1 MKEKKQ
7 FDVTFT
13 TNRDMKKIYHRLHQ
27 LYPDGFPE
35 IFVVDELP
43 DNHKIM
49 RKVFCDGRSVI
60 LVVNGND
67 EEVISLLRDE
77 IEKPHSPLI
86 IKDGFIPYHRLT
98 ELQISRRIMFA
109 CYISEILEMPVRQI
123 GFSTE
128 ETIIEQFYAGSVTI
142 FRDTHDIQKSLYQI
156 MSDIRLNW
164 QALHFSDQF
173 FDQLLDDSNYYNS
186 PSLST
191 DLITKDVL
199 AFGIKLESII
209 LDDKNCNG
217 KFLHNISSDEREEL
231 LAYAKTLEL
240 NISQATID
248 NIRKLIELNQYYW
261 FKRNHA

>member
-1 MKEKKQ
+1 
-7 FDVTFT
+7 
-13 TNRDMKKIYHRLHQ
+13 
-27 LYPDGFPE
+27 
-35 IFVVDELP
+35 
-43 DNHKIM
+43 
-49 RKVFCDGRSVI
+49 
-60 LVVNGND
+60 
-67 EEVISLLRDE
+67 
-77 IEKPHSPLI
+77 
-86 IKDGFIPYHRLT
+86 
-98 ELQISRRIMFA
+98 
-109 CYISEILEMPVRQI
+109 
-123 GFSTE
+123 
-128 ETIIEQFYAGSVTI
+128 
-142 FRDTHDIQKSLYQI
+142 

-173 FDQLLDDSNYYNS
+173 FDQLLDDSNYYNR